1 MKLFWRSVVLVAL
14 LVVGV
19 AVGRLLDRS
28 PEPADQK
35 PDPAPTIEKI
45 QGLASV
51 TTLRVDVADAI
62 VSELPGKTGSI
73 KTVLIVRGDV
83 TLGVDLSGASF
94 EQVDRDERSAVLHLP
109 RPTVQSVRLDQ
120 DRTKL
125 VGVWEQGLW
134 AITPGGGD
142 ADTAAVNQA
151 MRRAQT
157 IVESAGQD
165 PEIVGRCRAQTEQVL
180 VAFLRNLGWTV
191 RVEWAG

>member
-1 MKLFWRSVVLVAL
+1 MKLFWRSLVLVTL
-14 LVVGV
+14 ILVGIVL
-19 AVGRLLDRS
+19 GRLLDRS
-28 PEPADQK
+28 PGPVAQN
-35 PDPAPTIEKI
+35 PDPAPTVENI

-83 TLGVDLSGASF
+83 TLGVDLSAASF
-94 EQVDRDERSAVLHLP
+94 KQVDHDKRSAVLRLP
-109 RPTVQSVRLDQ
+109 SPTVQSVRLDQ

-142 ADTAAVNQA
+142 ADTAAVNRA

-157 IVESAGQD
+157 VVEAAGQD
-165 PEIVGRCRAQTEQVL
+165 PGIVQRSQLQTEQVL

-191 RVEWAG
+191 RVEWAD